1 VGPLRLHNWAGNGD
15 VVDAAVM
22 VPLLPLC
29 VEVGAGPPG
38 DHMNDSAIRLIREV
52 FLFWGVRVG
61 DVLLLLVWRGVGE
74 VRFVLSG
81 GVGIRG
87 AVDAGRGVDLWWR
100 GLLISV
106 RDNSRVVGWL
116 CPCHP
121 VFGGLRLWAVSGLV
135 GTVFAVK
142 KTVELARRL
151 RTTPT
156 PTASSISAA
165 LGGIF

>member
-1 VGPLRLHNWAGNGD
+1 
-15 VVDAAVM
+15 
-22 VPLLPLC
+22 
-29 VEVGAGPPG
+29 
-38 DHMNDSAIRLIREV
+38 MNDSAIRLIREV

-151 RTTPT
+151 RTSPT

-165 LGGIF
+165 LGGIFLTARGVTSGVLVGDVVHLLLIAAVSTGV